1 MSKNVYE
8 VLAEHGIDRERL
20 DSALKS
26 NDRWGEMIHAFE
38 FLTVAS
44 AVLACWPEELS

>member
-8 VLAEHGIDRERL
+8 ALIEHGIDKPRL
-20 DSALKS
+20 ESALKS
-26 NDRWGEMIHAFE
+26 NDNWGKMVHAFE